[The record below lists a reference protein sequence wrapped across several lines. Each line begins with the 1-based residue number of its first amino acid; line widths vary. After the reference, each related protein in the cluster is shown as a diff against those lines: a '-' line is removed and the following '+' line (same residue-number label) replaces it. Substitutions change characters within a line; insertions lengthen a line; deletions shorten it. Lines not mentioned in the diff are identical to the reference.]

1 MKTKSYILSSFFI
14 IFISCVRNQAV
25 YNHTDNIEELGSNY
39 YYLGDSNES
48 QILLN
53 LKPENKS
60 KFGKTIIPPEVIEYN
75 FNNNFII
82 AKTLEVLD
90 NNKNYKYWIVDKQKS
105 KDSIKPMDSIN
116 FFKALDSLNLNI
128 KFKKRK

>member
-1 MKTKSYILSSFFI
+1 MKTKLYILSCFFTI
-14 IFISCVRNQAV
+14 LISCVRNQAV
-25 YNHTDNIEELGSNY
+25 YNHTDNIDVLGNGY
-39 YYLGDSNES
+39 YYLGDENES
-48 QILLN
+48 QILLDDSKKLN
-53 LKPENKS
+53 YKS
-60 KFGKTIIPPEVIEYN
+60 GITVIPPEVIEYN

-82 AKTLEVLD
+82 AKTLEVVD

-105 KDSIKPMDSIN
+105 KDSIKPLDSIN

>member
-1 MKTKSYILSSFFI
+1 MKTKLYPLFSFCVVFL
-14 IFISCVRNQAV
+14 SCVRNQTV
-25 YNHTDNIEELGSNY
+25 YNQTDNIEELGNNY

-75 FNNNFII
+75 FNNDFII
-82 AKTLEVLD
+82 AKTLEMID
-90 NNKNYKYWIVDKQKS
+90 NNKNYKYWIVDKQRN
-105 KDSIKPMDSIN
+105 KDSIEPLDSIN
-116 FFKALDSLNLNI
+116 FFKALDNLNLNI